1 MNELSRVPTYSEL
14 KEEGIKS
21 LIFDMDG
28 TLLNSEVLHEKAL
41 IELLGKKKEPTR
53 ELLDLFV
60 GVAEPYVHKTL
71 LTKEIIDPISFT
83 DFVKLKNEKFVEFLK
98 DKEVFDQVLNPK
110 VVELIDEARSDGL
123 KVALVTASEKNTTDI
138 FLDSLN
144 LKGKFDLILTREDT
158 EKTKPNPMPY
168 LEAFKRLG
176 FNASECIIFED
187 SIIGL
192 QAAMESKANV
202 YKVSWYY

>member
-1 MNELSRVPTYSEL
+1 MNEFNRVPEYIEL

-41 IELLGKKKEPTR
+41 IELLGEKSKPTR

-71 LTKEIIDPISFT
+71 LTKGIIDAISFV
-83 DFVKLKNEKFVEFLK
+83 DFVKLKNEKFVEYLK
-98 DKEVFDQVLNPK
+98 DEDVFNQVLNPSVIK
-110 VVELIDEARSDGL
+110 LIADARADGL
-123 KVALVTASEKNTTDI
+123 KIALVTASEKDTTEI
-138 FLDSLN
+138 FLNSLN
-144 LKGKFDLILTREDT
+144 LKGIFDLILTREDT
-158 EKTKPNPMPY
+158 KKTKPHPMPY

-176 FNASECIIFED
+176 MTDKECIIFED

-192 QAAMESKANV
+192 QAAKESKAKFF
-202 YKVSWYY
+202 KVSWYY